1 MTDWNEMAFRLRQN
15 GEQPMVTPE
24 FATRHH
30 YYNHKNSR
38 SQDRAKELF
47 DKCHVRPLVRA
58 AWDIIHTSMDDAEVE
73 DAMATVKRLDH
84 KHNGSNSAK
93 MQAGTLVQKAC
104 DDILIRRKDP
114 IEVFDVY
121 FGQYQEYTPREW
133 DGGKDARDWEI
144 CAEVFVDTIKTA
156 VEAIKEAC
164 HQEAVI
170 RGEVELKGCLPNNQ
184 VPHINRPDYVGV
196 GDLKTK
202 WPRRNDRSKSGK
214 TKASVPKSLSGQFEM
229 NNVYQVAGGW
239 HINNRKPVWLLYVT
253 DTDYQLFNQGN
264 CDELQPDFLEQVVRD
279 QSVHHKVTE
288 KMLLLADGKSDL
300 FELVSPDWS
309 HISWSDPPGVIEEAK
324 RIFKL

>member
-170 RGEVELKGCLPNNQ
+170 KGEVELKGCLPNNQ

-264 CDELQPDFLEQVVRD
+264 CDELQPDFLDQVVRD

>member
-1 MTDWNEMAFRLRQN
+1 MTDWNEMASQVRESQAK
-15 GEQPMVTPE
+15 TPE
-24 FATRHH
+24 FAARHN
-30 YYNHKNSR
+30 YWNHKNSR

-47 DKCHVRPLVRA
+47 DKVHVRPLIA
-58 AWDIIHTSMDDAEVE
+58 TAWDIVRTSMDDAEVE
-73 DAMATVKRLDH
+73 DAMKTIERLDFR
-84 KHNGSNSAK
+84 HNGSNSAK

-104 DDILIRRKDP
+104 DDILIYRKDP
-114 IEVFDVY
+114 IEVYDVY
-121 FGQYQEYTPREW
+121 LKQYMDYTPRQW
-133 DGGKDARDWEI
+133 DNGKDARDWEI
-144 CAEVFVDTIKTA
+144 CHEVFVDTIKTA

-164 HQEAVI
+164 HQEQVI

-214 TKASVPKSLSGQFEM
+214 TKASLPNNLSGQFEM

-239 HINNRKPVWLLYVT
+239 FINNRKPVWLLYVT
-253 DTDYQLFNQGN
+253 DSDYQLFHEGN
-264 CDELQPDFLEQVVRD
+264 CDELKPEFLEQVVRD
-279 QSVHHKVTE
+279 QAVHHKVTE
-288 KMLLLADGKSDL
+288 KMLILADSKHDL

>member
-1 MTDWNEMAFRLRQN
+1 
-15 GEQPMVTPE
+15 MVTPE

-170 RGEVELKGCLPNNQ
+170 KGEVELKGCLPNNQ

-264 CDELQPDFLEQVVRD
+264 CDELQPDFLDQVVRD

>member
-1 MTDWNEMAFRLRQN
+1 M
-15 GEQPMVTPE
+15 
-24 FATRHH
+24 
-30 YYNHKNSR
+30 
-38 SQDRAKELF
+38 
-47 DKCHVRPLVRA
+47 HVRPLVA
-58 AWDIIHTSMDDAEVE
+58 TAWDIVRTSMDDAEVE
-73 DAMATVKRLDH
+73 KEIKTIERLDFR
-84 KHNGSNSAK
+84 HNGSNSAK

-104 DDILIRRKDP
+104 DDILIYRKDP
-114 IEVFDVY
+114 IEVYDVY
-121 FGQYQEYTPREW
+121 LKQYMDYTPRQW
-133 DGGKDARDWEI
+133 DNGKDARDWEI
-144 CAEVFVDTIKTA
+144 CHEVFVDTIKTA

-164 HQEAVI
+164 HQEDII

-214 TKASVPKSLSGQFEM
+214 TKASLPNNLSGQFEM

-239 HINNRKPVWLLYVT
+239 FINNRKPVWLLYVT
-253 DTDYQLFNQGN
+253 DSDYQLFHEGN
-264 CDELQPDFLEQVVRD
+264 CDELKPEILEQVVRD
-279 QSVHHKVTE
+279 QAVHHKVTE
-288 KMLLLADGKSDL
+288 KMLILADSKHDL